1 MGTVQKLLRK
11 ISVFDFVL
19 LCIGVFLFFGFF
31 FFFYRKA
38 EYVNIRVKVTDQDVL
53 YAKTQPETWYAN
65 RFEVGDVERDTLG
78 RVISEIV
85 GVERFNVTSRLK
97 AVYLDLKVR
106 ATYDTRTKLY
116 SARGKPLIFGT
127 PVRFNFST
135 ITFDGIVTEFPK
147 SEYQKN
153 LRVENMKVVVLQR
166 WIRTDGVTGVTVE
179 PTTIQSIKK
188 GDKIYNSRGEVL
200 AEVLEVK
207 IRQAERTVE
216 TDKGELLLRYDPIY
230 KDGIYTLNIRAR
242 VFNDEPFVF
251 DNIPVKL
258 GEVLPLNFPDV
269 SLFPVIVEIQ
279 SENP

>member
-166 WIRTDGVTGVTVE
+166 WIRPDGVTVE

-188 GDKIYNSRGEVL
+188 GDKIYNSSGEVL

>member
-1 MGTVQKLLRK
+1 MGIVQKLLRK

-65 RFEVGDVERDTLG
+65 RFEAGDVERDTLG

-85 GVERFNVTSRLK
+85 GVERFNVKSNLK

-135 ITFDGIVTEFPK
+135 ITFDGIVTEFPN

-166 WIRTDGVTGVTVE
+166 GIQPDRSTVE

-216 TDKGELLLRYDPIY
+216 TDRGELLLRYDPIY
-230 KDGIYTLNIRAR
+230 KDGIYTLNIRTR
-242 VFNDEPFVF
+242 VFNDELFVF

>member
-166 WIRTDGVTGVTVE
+166 WIRPDGVTGVTVE

-188 GDKIYNSRGEVL
+188 GDKIYNSSGEVL

-216 TDKGELLLRYDPIY
+216 TDRGELLLRYDPIY

>member
-19 LCIGVFLFFGFF
+19 LCIGAFLFFGFF

-38 EYVNIRVKVTDQDVL
+38 EHVNIRVKVTDQDVL
-53 YAKTQPETWYAN
+53 YAKTQPTTWYAN
-65 RFEVGDVERDTLG
+65 RFEVGDVEKDTLG

-85 GVERFNVTSRLK
+85 GVERFNVTSNLK

-116 SARGKPLIFGT
+116 SARGKPLVFGT

-135 ITFDGIVTEFPK
+135 ITFDGIVTEFPN

-166 WIRTDGVTGVTVE
+166 GIWPDRGSVE
-179 PTTIQSIKK
+179 PTTIQSVKK
-188 GDKIYNSRGEVL
+188 GDKIYNSRGEIL
-200 AEVLEVK
+200 AEVLDVK

-216 TDKGELLLRYDPIY
+216 TDRGELLLRYDPIY

-251 DNIPVKL
+251 DNIAVKL
-258 GEVLPLNFPDV
+258 GEVLPLNFPDL
-269 SLFPVIVEIQ
+269 SLFPIIVEIQ

>member
-166 WIRTDGVTGVTVE
+166 WIRPDGVTGVTVE

-188 GDKIYNSRGEVL
+188 GDKIYNSSGEVL